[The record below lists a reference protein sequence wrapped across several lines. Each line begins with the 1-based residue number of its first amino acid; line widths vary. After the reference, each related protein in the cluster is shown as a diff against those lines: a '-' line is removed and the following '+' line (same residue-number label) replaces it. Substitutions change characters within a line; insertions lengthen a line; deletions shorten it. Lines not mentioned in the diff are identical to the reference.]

1 MEPFLEVL
9 FGRRPAGSWPVVLE
23 HEKNKMK
30 LRKRKRDERASLDV
44 NSDDLNVL
52 RSRAKLPKM
61 KGVATMLCHFKH
73 FLLKHIDSAH
83 PEIETVADI
92 PKTSWTDA
100 IKAQFLET
108 IWLAYKSPSQVF
120 LFEFVRVCSNLF
132 EFFSLF
138 SSFLTRSAQTGTLNH
153 LIKTAGGISNYLLV
167 SAFS

>member
-1 MEPFLEVL
+1 M
-9 FGRRPAGSWPVVLE
+9 
-23 HEKNKMK
+23 
-30 LRKRKRDERASLDV
+30 DV

-52 RSRAKLPKM
+52 RRSRAKLPKM

-120 LFEFVRVCSNLF
+120 LFEFVRICSNFVL
-132 EFFSLF
+132 
-138 SSFLTRSAQTGTLNH
+138 SFLL
-153 LIKTAGGISNYLLV
+153 
-167 SAFS
+167 F